1 MTTPSDF
8 TVTVG
13 PSGSLILKGLSTTA
27 CTEEYMRKE
36 SQNMVVGVLVE
47 GAWCNIDLLDAI
59 GGCASRHIVRLN
71 AALWKQHQGSLI
83 GFLHTLC
90 LHIDRP

>member
-1 MTTPSDF
+1 
-8 TVTVG
+8 
-13 PSGSLILKGLSTTA
+13 
-27 CTEEYMRKE
+27 
-36 SQNMVVGVLVE
+36 MVVGVLVE